1 MDGRRVG
8 LGTVAG
14 GGRAPSTAAS
24 PTLQFAA
31 AARVLAAEARRLGHD
46 APAFRSPP
54 LVLGAQ
60 RTMRRAPGG
69 TVVAVAVRGRPFAAV
84 LGDMVEGVVR
94 ANALTSPDS
103 DHVRSAMWAAL
114 VGHGFVDTEQA
125 AAPVATVAAAHGA
138 ARYRPVA

>member
-1 MDGRRVG
+1 MGGGVG
-8 LGTVAG
+8 LGAVAG
-14 GGRAPSTAAS
+14 GGRAASTFAS

-54 LVLGAQ
+54 RVLGAQ
-60 RTMRRAPGG
+60 RTIRRTEGG
-69 TVVAVAVRGRPFAAV
+69 TVVSVAVRGRPFAAV
-84 LGDMVEGVVR
+84 LADMVEGVVR
-94 ANALTSPDS
+94 ANRLASPDS

-125 AAPVATVAAAHGA
+125 PAPAVAAAHGA
-138 ARYRPVA
+138 TRYRPVA

>member
-1 MDGRRVG
+1 MGGGVG
-8 LGTVAG
+8 LGAVAG
-14 GGRAPSTAAS
+14 GGRTTSTSAS

-54 LVLGAQ
+54 RVLGAQ
-60 RTMRRAPGG
+60 RTIRWTEGG
-69 TVVAVAVRGRPFAAV
+69 TVVSVAVRGRPFAAV
-84 LGDMVEGVVR
+84 LADMVEGVVR
-94 ANALTSPDS
+94 ANRLASPDS

-125 AAPVATVAAAHGA
+125 PAPAVAAAHGA
-138 ARYRPVA
+138 TRYRPVA